1 MKPPTMRTFM
11 IVAVTAT
18 ALVPVSPAVASGKG
32 FDPRIVT
39 FGASREQI
47 KNTPMLE
54 RPYRPLHV
62 YGNTARRRHSR
73 ATSSPRSGSSHR

>member
-1 MKPPTMRTFM
+1 MKSPTMRTFM
-11 IVAVTAT
+11 IVAVIAA
-18 ALVPVSPAVASGKG
+18 ALVPVSPIEASGTG
-32 FDPRIVT
+32 FDPRIVA
-39 FGASREQI
+39 FGATREQI

-73 ATSSPRSGSSHR
+73 ATSAPRSGSAR